1 MATHGASFLDLDRVW
16 ALKAAE
22 DERFVAERPRSAEL
36 LARGRA
42 SMPEGVPNVWFWSN
56 YDHSPVYVEQGKGAY
71 FTDVDGHCYLDM
83 MLGISC
89 AFCGHAPE
97 PVAEAIARQARRG
110 SAFQLPVEDALWVAE
125 ELSRRFAPLRWQF
138 ALSAS
143 QAITDCIRLARAHT
157 GRPKVLKFDA
167 NYHGHVDQTLVIL
180 EDGQV
185 THEYRGLPQES
196 LQRTKVIQFNDAAA
210 LEAALA
216 DRDVACVIAEPA
228 MTNIGFVLPQPGY
241 HQALRRITRETG
253 TLLLIDET
261 QTVMC
266 GHGGLTREYGLESD
280 LFVVGKSIGGGVP
293 FAAYGM
299 NHAVAS
305 QIEAPRAAYNVSG
318 AAVDEVATGG
328 TMWANAISVAAARA
342 VLEHLLTEPAYA
354 HARALGSRL
363 VHGIQDTIVEAG
375 LPWSTFHFYTKSGF
389 TFSPALPSNAEE
401 ARAADIP
408 GVKDALNVYFAN
420 RGIWDGGWWAGPA
433 VSIAHTEDHVD
444 HYVHVFSE
452 FLREVVT

>member
-1 MATHGASFLDLDRVW
+1 MATRGASFLDLNRVW

-42 SMPEGVPNVWFWSN
+42 WMPEGVPNAWFWSN
-56 YDHSPVYVEQGKGAY
+56 YDHPPVYVEQGKGAY
-71 FTDVDGHCYLDM
+71 FTDVDGHRYLDM

-97 PVAEAIARQARRG
+97 PVAEAIAGQARRG
-110 SAFQLPVEDALWVAE
+110 SAFQLPVEDAIWVAT
-125 ELSRRFAPLRWQF
+125 ELSRRFGPLRWQF
-138 ALSAS
+138 ALSSS
-143 QAITDCIRLARAHT
+143 QAIADCIRLARAHT
-157 GRPKVLKFDA
+157 RRPKVLKFDA

-185 THEYRGLPQES
+185 RHEYRGLPEEP

-216 DRDVACVIAEPA
+216 HRDVACVIAEPA

-241 HQALRRITRETG
+241 HGALRRITRETG

-266 GHGGLTREYGLESD
+266 GHGGLTREYGLEPD

-299 NHAVAS
+299 NQAVAS
-305 QIEAPRAAYNVSG
+305 QIEAPRAAYTVSG

-328 TMWANAISVAAARA
+328 TMWANAISVAR
-342 VLEHLLTEPAYA
+342 
-354 HARALGSRL
+354 LG
-363 VHGIQDTIVEAG
+363 QY
-375 LPWSTFHFYTKSGF
+375 WS
-389 TFSPALPSNAEE
+389 
-401 ARAADIP
+401 IC
-408 GVKDALNVYFAN
+408 
-420 RGIWDGGWWAGPA
+420 
-433 VSIAHTEDHVD
+433 
-444 HYVHVFSE
+444 
-452 FLREVVT
+452 